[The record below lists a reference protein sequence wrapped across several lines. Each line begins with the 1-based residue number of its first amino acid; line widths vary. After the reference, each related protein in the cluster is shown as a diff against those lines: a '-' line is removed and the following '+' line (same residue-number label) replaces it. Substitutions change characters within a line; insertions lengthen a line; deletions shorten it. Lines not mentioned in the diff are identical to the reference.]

1 MPHDSQSPESSG
13 SAAPAHAR
21 RAAVHATMR
30 SRGQTIASWADEHG
44 YSRRTVY
51 HVLSGR
57 LQGHFGISHNIAVRL
72 GLKAGEVDPA
82 AEPAA
87 LAQDQ
92 GGRV

>member
-13 SAAPAHAR
+13 SAAPAQVR
-21 RAAVHATMR
+21 RAAVHADMR

-57 LQGHFGISHNIAVRL
+57 LQGHFGISHNIAIRL
-72 GLKAGEVDPA
+72 GLKAGELDPA
-82 AEPAA
+82 AEPGACIGDA
-87 LAQDQ
+87 
-92 GGRV
+92 V